1 MASATKTDR
10 LEIRLTPDQ
19 KNEIERAAAIS
30 GRSVSDFSTS
40 VLIKEAEEVIR
51 FERDLAMSKEAWE
64 AFSAIVDRPA
74 KPLRGLADLLRR
86 PSVFT
91 D

>member
-1 MASATKTDR
+1 MASPTKSDR

-19 KNEIERAAAIS
+19 KSEIERAAAIS

-40 VLIKEAEEVIR
+40 VLVKEAEEVIR
-51 FERDLAMSKEAWE
+51 FERDLAMSKEAWA
-64 AFSAIVDRPA
+64 AFTKIVDRPA
-74 KPLRGLADLLRR
+74 KPLNALAELLRR
-86 PSVFT
+86 PTVFT